1 MQGQLQKNEEG
12 SARKESPALNQQFL
26 QFLHVN
32 ENDLTILA
40 RYREVLLQGKERFAR
55 IFYDYLFAFP
65 ATAQVLEAYQAR
77 GNHIE
82 HLVKRQTEH
91 LVELLSGNVSAES
104 AAHMVHIGEVHYRYN
119 IEPVWIMGAYWLYL
133 DHLQTIM
140 ASSTDIEAPHRAA
153 LEDAVTKLLFR
164 DMGMLLEGYW
174 DAALLALH
182 QEKGRVDELQS
193 QVQSMLQNIPQ
204 LLWSVDVANNRLLYV
219 SPTSRQICPIAAEM
233 PIPCLGWTVPTDRE
247 LVERA
252 WARALKGERVEV
264 ESRLLAPGGGERWF
278 SRVFHPFLNPQGKVV
293 RVDGV
298 MEDISD
304 SKETR
309 EQLRRLATTDTLTG
323 LPNRMLWYDRVTQA
337 IAAARRKRGRQ
348 VAVMILDLNHFKI
361 INDTL
366 GHPTGDEILYAI
378 AQRLRTALR
387 ETDTLA
393 RLGGDEFAIL
403 LPDVEN
409 GMQDADKVAENVL
422 ACFSEPLWHEDNEIY
437 LGAAIGIALYPEHG
451 RDVDTLVRRADIA
464 MYGAKGSHTGHVF
477 YNAEAD
483 NHTTQRLQLSSD
495 LRHALQRKG
504 LELYYQPKVHFNSR
518 RVTGVEALLRWH
530 HPQMGLLEPDQFLP
544 IAEQTGLINSITEW
558 VLKKAA
564 AQAEA
569 WRAQGIELPVAVN
582 VSPRT
587 FQSPR
592 FVEMLREALS
602 DYSDNG
608 ALLEMEITENVLMA
622 DITRAQEVLGK
633 LGAMGVAVSIDDFGT
648 GYSSLTYL
656 KQLPIDALKIDK
668 SFVLDMTCNENDAM
682 IVRSIVD
689 LGHNLG
695 FEVVAEGVED
705 GETLKLLESLG
716 CDYAQGYHISRPV
729 PATELRAWLGKGDR
743 RLPED

>member
-1 MQGQLQKNEEG
+1 MQGQFVQKNREG
-12 SARKESPALNQQFL
+12 STRKETPALNQQFL
-26 QFLHVN
+26 QFLHIN

-40 RYREVLLQGKERFAR
+40 RYREALLQGRERFAR
-55 IFYDYLFAFP
+55 VFYDYLFAFP
-65 ATAQVLEAYQAR
+65 ATAQALEAYQAQ

-91 LVELLSGNVSAES
+91 LVELLSGNVDAES
-104 AAHMVHIGEVHYRYN
+104 AAHMMHIGEVHYRYN

-133 DHLQTIM
+133 DHLQTVI
-140 ASSTDIEAPHRAA
+140 ASSSAIEASHRAA

-174 DAALLALH
+174 NSAFSALH
-182 QEKGRVDELQS
+182 QEKDRVDELQS

-204 LLWSVDVANNRLLYV
+204 LLWSVDVVNNRLLYV

-233 PIPCLGWTVPTDRE
+233 PIPCLGWTAPADRE

-252 WARALKGERVEV
+252 WQRALKGERVEV
-264 ESRLLAPGGGERWF
+264 ESRLRAPGGGERWF
-278 SRVFHPFLNPQGKVV
+278 SRVFHPFLNAQGKVV

-337 IAAARRKRGRQ
+337 IAAARRERGRQ

-366 GHPTGDEILYAI
+366 GHPDGDEILYAI

-387 ETDTLA
+387 EADTLA

-403 LPDVEN
+403 LPDVKN
-409 GMQDADKVAENVL
+409 GAQDAGKVAENIL

-464 MYGAKGSHTGHVF
+464 MYGAKGSHTGHLF

-483 NHTTQRLQLSSD
+483 TNTAQRLQLSSS
-495 LRHALQRKG
+495 LRHALQRG
-504 LELYYQPKVHFNSR
+504 ELELYYQPKVHFKSG
-518 RVTGVEALLRWH
+518 RVQGVEALLRWR

-558 VLKKAA
+558 VLKNAA
-564 AQAEA
+564 AQVQT
-569 WRAQGIELPVAVN
+569 WRADDIELPIAVN

-592 FVEMLREALS
+592 FVEMLRNALS
-602 DYSDNG
+602 EYSGNE

-622 DITRAQEVLGK
+622 DIARAQEILGK
-633 LGAMGVAVSIDDFGT
+633 LSAMGVAISIDDFGT
-648 GYSSLTYL
+648 GYSSLAYL
-656 KQLPIDALKIDK
+656 KQLPIDTLKIDK
-668 SFVLDMTCNENDAM
+668 SFVLDMARNENDAI
-682 IVRSIVD
+682 IVRSTID

-695 FEVVAEGVED
+695 FEVVAEGVETAEAMD
-705 GETLKLLESLG
+705 LLESLG
-716 CDYAQGYHISRPV
+716 CDYIQGYHIGRPM
-729 PATELRAWLGKGDR
+729 PATELRAWLAAGNW
-743 RLPED
+743 RL